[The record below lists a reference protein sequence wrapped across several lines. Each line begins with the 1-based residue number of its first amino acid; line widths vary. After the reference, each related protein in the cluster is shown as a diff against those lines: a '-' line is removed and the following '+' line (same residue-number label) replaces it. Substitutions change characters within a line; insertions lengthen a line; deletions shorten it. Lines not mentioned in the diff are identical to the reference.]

1 MSSTDITPFD
11 LDDYALDDQ
20 IGFRLRLAL
29 QRHTAIFFG
38 HMVADL
44 TQTQFAVMARLWE
57 YGPSSQNEIGR
68 LAGIDSATIGGVIQ
82 RLQAAEFV
90 ETAPHPSD
98 RRRVQVEL
106 TETGRAAVE
115 RAIESAWQANERTLA
130 PLSAP
135 ERRSLIRLL
144 RKISQ

>member
-1 MSSTDITPFD
+1 MMPNDTRSFDI
-11 LDDYALDDQ
+11 DDYALDDQ

-38 HMVADL
+38 HIAADL
-44 TQTQFAVMARLWE
+44 TQTQFAVVARLWE
-57 YGPSSQNEIGR
+57 YGPNSQNELGR

-82 RLQAAEFV
+82 RLQASGFV

-98 RRRVQVEL
+98 RRRLQVALSES
-106 TETGRAAVE
+106 GRRAAE
-115 RAIESAWQANERTLA
+115 MAIESAWQANERTLE

-135 ERRSLIRLL
+135 ERRSLLRLL